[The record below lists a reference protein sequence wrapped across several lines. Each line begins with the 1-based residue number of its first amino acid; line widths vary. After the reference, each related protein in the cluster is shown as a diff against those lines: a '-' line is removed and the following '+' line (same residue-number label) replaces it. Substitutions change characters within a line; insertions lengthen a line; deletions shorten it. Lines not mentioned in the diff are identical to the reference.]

1 MLVSDVTWLEG
12 LLSLLEGGEREDRRL
27 KVPFIREVTE
37 LDNLA
42 CSMGPAE

>member
-27 KVPFIREVTE
+27 KVSLIRDVTE

-42 CSMGPAE
+42 CNMSPAE

>member
-27 KVPFIREVTE
+27 KVPLIRDVTE

-42 CSMGPAE
+42 CNMGPAE

>member
-27 KVPFIREVTE
+27 KVPLIRDVTE

-42 CSMGPAE
+42 CNMGLAE